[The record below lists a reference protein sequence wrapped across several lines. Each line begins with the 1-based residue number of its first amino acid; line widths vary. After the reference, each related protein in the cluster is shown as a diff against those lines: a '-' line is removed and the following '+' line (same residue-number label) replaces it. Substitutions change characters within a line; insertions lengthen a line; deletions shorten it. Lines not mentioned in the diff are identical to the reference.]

1 MPEVDIDG
9 YDEQDQSEVFDE
21 DNLDAADAG
30 APSNEFK
37 TFEEIPDVF
46 DVTQALGDGDEPEA
60 LDEEDFELSAVD
72 DEDLEDEDEVVN
84 MDGYDDND
92 LDEPVDLDA
101 LQGVDDQEIDEA
113 PLVYVGDVENLKGA
127 QSSAAHF
134 ETRREL
140 SDDDVEALGYA
151 DDEEA

>member
-21 DNLDAADAG
+21 DNLDEADAG

-37 TFEEIPDVF
+37 VFEELPDVL
-46 DVTQALGDGDEPEA
+46 DVTHADGDEDEELFSEDEDDPE
-60 LDEEDFELSAVD
+60 DEED
-72 DEDLEDEDEVVN
+72 EVIRT
-84 MDGYDDND
+84 DGYDDND
-92 LDEPVDLDA
+92 LDEPTDLDA
-101 LQGVDDQEIDEA
+101 LQGVDDQESDEA
-113 PLVYVGDVENLKGA
+113 PLVYVGDVDNLRGA

-134 ETRREL
+134 ETRGQL
-140 SDDDVEALGYA
+140 ADDDVEALGYA

>member
-21 DNLDAADAG
+21 DNLDEADAG

-37 TFEEIPDVF
+37 VFEEIPDVL
-46 DVTQALGDGDEPEA
+46 DVTQALGDGDDPEA
-60 LDEEDFELSAVD
+60 LDEVDFDLGAVD
-72 DEDLEDEDEVVN
+72 DEDIEEEDEIIRT
-84 MDGYDDND
+84 DGYDDND

-101 LQGVDDQEIDEA
+101 LQGVDDQETDEA
-113 PLVYVGDVENLKGA
+113 PLVYVGDVDNLKGA

-134 ETRREL
+134 ETRGEL
-140 SDDDVEALGYA
+140 SDDDVEALG
-151 DDEEA
+151 